1 MRLNREAEEGILGV
15 KRKIYKETM
24 EVGTVDYATGEML
37 SVKYKNK
44 W

>member
-24 EVGTVDYATGEML
+24 EVGVIAQGCGQNFRVRVRTE
-37 SVKYKNK
+37 
-44 W
+44 